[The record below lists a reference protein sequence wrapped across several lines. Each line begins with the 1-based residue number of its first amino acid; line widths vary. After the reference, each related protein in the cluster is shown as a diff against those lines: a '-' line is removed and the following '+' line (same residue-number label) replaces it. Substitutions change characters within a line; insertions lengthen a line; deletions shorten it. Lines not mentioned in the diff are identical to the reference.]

1 MIQKYPEPF
10 EGALLCEIISNI
22 IMFLF
27 YVCLFLFFY
36 YVYNIYMHM
45 HMHEYDV
52 IIPNCTEDRGC
63 FGDEVIR

>member
-27 YVCLFLFFY
+27 YVCLVLFFY
-36 YVYNIYMHM
+36 YVYNIYIYAHA
-45 HMHEYDV
+45 YA
-52 IIPNCTEDRGC
+52 
-63 FGDEVIR
+63 

>member
-1 MIQKYPEPF
+1 
-10 EGALLCEIISNI
+10 
-22 IMFLF
+22 MFV
-27 YVCLFLFFY
+27 YYFY